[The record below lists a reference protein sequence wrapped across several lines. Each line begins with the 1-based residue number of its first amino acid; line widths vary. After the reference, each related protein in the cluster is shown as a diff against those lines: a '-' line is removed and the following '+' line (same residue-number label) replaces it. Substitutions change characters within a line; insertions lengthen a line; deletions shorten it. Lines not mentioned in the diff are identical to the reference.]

1 MGITIEP
8 GLLQATSPAALI
20 DRDHTMRLRMQK
32 ARLDGPRVGTVGE
45 KGHGAFKITKD
56 S

>member
-1 MGITIEP
+1 MGITVKSR
-8 GLLQATSPAALI
+8 LLQAPCPAALI